1 MSRSDFIAV
10 NARDVLARHS
20 LDSFD
25 DLWRYREEEQ
35 AAVPRDQQRWKSVIR
50 LVLEDVNGLPQS
62 FYLKRQDQQLARG
75 LMHPLGEPTFAREF
89 RAIQHFAHLGIPAP
103 EAAFFAQRRING
115 HKQAILLT
123 RALDVYK
130 PLTYWYEQWR
140 DLDWRDR
147 QDLILAAAALIR
159 ALHNAGR
166 MHNNLYPK
174 HIFLKLDGDG
184 AGARLIDLV
193 ETRPAWLGQQD
204 RIRDLKSLLRESH
217 VATPGQKLRFFLAY
231 MGKSRVDTEA
241 RRSLELIGTRVRRKA
256 QSPC

>member
-1 MSRSDFIAV
+1 MSASDFIAV
-10 NARDVLARHS
+10 NARDVLARHG

-25 DLWRYREEEQ
+25 SLWQYGDPASLAMSRSHR
-35 AAVPRDQQRWKSVIR
+35 RWKNVIR
-50 LVLEDVNGLPQS
+50 LVLEDVNGQPQS
-62 FYLKRQDQQLARG
+62 FYLKRQSQQLAYG
-75 LMHPLGEPTFAREF
+75 LGHPFGEPTFAREF

-103 EAAFFAQRRING
+103 EAAFFSQRRVNG
-115 HKQAILLT
+115 EKQAILLT

-130 PLTYWYEQWR
+130 PLTYWYAKWGE
-140 DLDWRDR
+140 LAWRDR
-147 QDLILAAAALIR
+147 QDLILAAAALVR

-217 VATPGQKLRFFLAY
+217 VTTPGQKLRFFLAY
-231 MGKSRVDTEA
+231 MGKSHVDTEA
-241 RRSLELIGTRVRRKA
+241 RRSLALIGSPAKSRA
-256 QSPC
+256 QT